1 LAGEIR
7 KACAQARAAQTVH
20 FPLEPPGLERAW
32 RLLPRRGR
40 TDAYGTTRADG
51 SRGRIAMYDTRW
63 QTRYAEK
70 LLTPEQAIRRIQPG
84 RRILIGSG
92 AAEPTALVEALAEHG
107 DHLAD
112 NDIVHLLTLG
122 SAPYVRPEF
131 AGRFRHS
138 AFFIGPNV
146 REAVQAGRAD
156 FMPVFLSEIPRLI
169 RSRRVRV
176 DVALLQ
182 VSPPDARGYVSLGVS
197 VDIVRAAVE
206 AADLVLA
213 EVNPSMPRTFGD
225 SFVPVSEID
234 GLVPVETPVLE
245 LRPAPADDISL
256 AIGRHVAS
264 LIPNGATIQTGIGRI
279 PHAVITALAHH
290 QDLGVH
296 TEMLSDSLVELVLS
310 GVVTGR
316 KKTLLPGKIVTSFVM
331 GTRRLYEWVNDNPA
345 VELRPSDF
353 TNDPFVI
360 AQNDRMVSINSALAV
375 DLTGQVAADTL
386 GGRFFSGIGGQVD
399 FIRGAA
405 RSRDG
410 KPIIAL
416 PSTAQGGKV
425 SRIQAT
431 LEPGAGIVTSRGDVH
446 WVVTEYGIA
455 DLWGKTVRQRASALI
470 EVAHPD
476 FRPELVA
483 VAKARKYVLP
493 DQAVPRAE
501 LPGEEPCT
509 VELESGTKLALRAV
523 RISDEGALQDLFYR
537 LSEESAYQRFHCH
550 RRPPSHE
557 ELLRLV
563 DPGFELG
570 VALVATTAGESGEE
584 LIGTARYDLTPATGM
599 AEVSLL
605 VADPWQGQGVGT
617 ALFRRLVVLA
627 RARGVAGFTAEVLP
641 NNARMLGV
649 FNKSGL
655 SVESRLDR
663 GVYHVRMVLP

>member
-1 LAGEIR
+1 
-7 KACAQARAAQTVH
+7 
-20 FPLEPPGLERAW
+20 
-32 RLLPRRGR
+32 
-40 TDAYGTTRADG
+40 
-51 SRGRIAMYDTRW
+51 
-63 QTRYAEK
+63 
-70 LLTPEQAIRRIQPG
+70 
-84 RRILIGSG
+84 
-92 AAEPTALVEALAEHG
+92 

-112 NDIVHLLTLG
+112 NDVVHLLTLG
-122 SAPYVRPEF
+122 SAPYVRPEL
-131 AGRFRHS
+131 ADRFRHS

-169 RSRRVRV
+169 RSRRVRI

-213 EVNPSMPRTFGD
+213 EVNPLMPRTFGD
-225 SFVPVSEID
+225 SFVPVADID
-234 GLVPVETPVLE
+234 GLIPVETPVLE
-245 LRPAPADDISL
+245 LAPEPEDEVSL

-264 LIPNGATIQTGIGRI
+264 LIPNGATLQTGIGRI
-279 PHAVITALAHH
+279 PHAVVTALAHH
-290 QDLGVH
+290 HDLGIH
-296 TEMLSDSLVELVLS
+296 TEMLSDSVLDLVLS
-310 GVVTGR
+310 GVATGR
-316 KKTLLPGKIVTSFVM
+316 RKTLLPGKIVTSFVM
-331 GTRRLYEWVNDNPA
+331 GTQRLYEWVNDNPA

-360 AQNDRMVSINSALAV
+360 AQNDRMVAINSALAV
-375 DLTGQVAADTL
+375 DLTGQVASDTL

-416 PSTAQGGKV
+416 PSTAQDGKV
-425 SRIQAT
+425 SRIQAL
-431 LEPGAGIVTSRGDVH
+431 LEPGAGVVTSRGDVQ

-455 DLWGKTVRQRASALI
+455 DLWGKTIRQRAAALI

-483 VAKARKYVLP
+483 AAKARKYVLP

-501 LPGEEPCT
+501 LPGEELT
-509 VELESGTKLALRAV
+509 VAELESGTKISIRPV
-523 RISDEGALQDLFYR
+523 RISDEDKLQDLFYR
-537 LSEESAYQRFHCH
+537 LSEETTYQRFHCH

-557 ELLRLV
+557 EVLRLV
-563 DPGFELG
+563 DPGFDAS
-570 VALVATTAGESGEE
+570 VALIATVNGESGDE
-584 LIGTARYDLTPATGM
+584 LIGTARYDLTPSTGT

-605 VADPWQGQGVGT
+605 VADAWQGRGVGT
-617 ALFRRLVVLA
+617 ALFRRLATLG
-627 RARGVAGFTAEVLP
+627 RARGVAGFTADVLP
-641 NNARMLGV
+641 NNGRMLAV

-655 SVESRLDR
+655 AVESKLDR
-663 GVYHVRMVLP
+663 GVYEVRMAFPVTPERSLRRQDSSPPSARGGAATGG